1 MRVLIIEDDPV
12 LADALSRSLRR
23 ARYQVEWVANGLQAN
38 ELLAAHRYALVILDL
53 SLPGMDGFEVLHRL
67 RQRGIAVPVLIITA
81 RDKVEDRVRGL
92 DLGAD
97 DYLTKPYELTE
108 LEARVRALLRRGQ
121 AMQPPPVLQLGGLT
135 LDVTG
140 HRAALDGVPLELSA
154 REIGVLELLMTR
166 AGRVVS
172 KEQISEQLS
181 GMGEEVSSNA
191 IEVYVHRLR
200 KKIEAGDVNIRTMRG
215 LGYLMVRHHAD

>member
-12 LADALSRSLRR
+12 LADALARSLRQ
-23 ARYQVEWVANGLQAN
+23 ARYQVEWVNQGQQAD
-38 ELLAAHRYALVILDL
+38 ELLIAKRYELVILDL
-53 SLPGMDGFEVLHRL
+53 SLPGIDGLEILRRL
-67 RQRGIAVPVLIITA
+67 RQRGSLVPVLILTA
-81 RDKVEDRVRGL
+81 RDKVEDRVQGL

-97 DYLTKPYELTE
+97 DYLTKPYELSE
-108 LEARVRALLRRGQ
+108 MEARVRALLRRGL
-121 AMQPPPVLQLGGLT
+121 AVAQPMLQVGALT

-140 HRAALDGVPLELSA
+140 HRAALDGMPLDLSA
-154 REIGVLELLMTR
+154 REISVLELLMTR

-181 GMGEEVSSNA
+181 DLGEEISSNA

-200 KKIEAGDVNIRTMRG
+200 KKLEAGDVNIRTMRG
-215 LGYLMVRHHAD
+215 LGYLMVKEHAD